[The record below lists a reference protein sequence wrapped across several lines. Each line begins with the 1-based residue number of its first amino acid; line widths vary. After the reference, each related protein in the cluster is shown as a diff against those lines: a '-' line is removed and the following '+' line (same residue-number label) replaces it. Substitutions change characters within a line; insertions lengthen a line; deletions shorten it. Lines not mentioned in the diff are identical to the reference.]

1 MPFNYLSTVIII
13 EPDTQPEE
21 AETEGQRGPDGKRKG
36 ETKEGAH
43 PKLAPLKSH
52 IRWSLKF
59 PCFGIT

>member
-13 EPDTQPEE
+13 EADTQPEE
-21 AETEGQRGPDGKRKG
+21 GETQGQREPDGKRKG

-43 PKLAPLKSH
+43 PKLALLKSH

-59 PCFGIT
+59 PCFGIM